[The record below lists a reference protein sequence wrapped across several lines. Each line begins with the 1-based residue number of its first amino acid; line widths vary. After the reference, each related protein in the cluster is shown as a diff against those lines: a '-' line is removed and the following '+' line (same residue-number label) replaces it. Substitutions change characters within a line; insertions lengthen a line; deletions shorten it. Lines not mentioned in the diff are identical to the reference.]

1 MPTHKVITLHEFIL
15 LAQKQY
21 ATATGELSGLL
32 TDIELAAKI
41 VNREVNK
48 AGLVDILGS
57 TGKSNIQG
65 EEVKKLD
72 VFANETFISALRNS
86 GECCG
91 VASEEDDDFIAFDVE
106 NSKNAKYVVCID
118 PLDGSSNIDVNV
130 SSGTIFSILQRV
142 SEEDVCTLSDFLQP
156 GYKQIA
162 AGYVIYGSSTM
173 LVYTTKN
180 GTVNGFTLDPSI
192 GEFCLS
198 HPNIRI
204 PENGSIYSIN
214 ESYQKQFSTGVNA
227 FIKYC
232 KEEDKSTKRPFSSRY
247 IGSMVADFHRNLIK
261 GGIFIYPATAKSP
274 QGKLRLL
281 YECNPMS
288 LIVEQAGG
296 MATNG
301 HQRILE
307 LTPDKLHQRTPIF
320 IGSRNLVQK
329 AIDIMNQYDANAL
342 SQ

>member
-1 MPTHKVITLHEFIL
+1 MGRRGLESV
-15 LAQKQY
+15 
-21 ATATGELSGLL
+21 GEGGL
-32 TDIELAAKI
+32 DP
-41 VNREVNK
+41 
-48 AGLVDILGS
+48 AGD
-57 TGKSNIQG
+57 
-65 EEVKKLD
+65 
-72 VFANETFISALRNS
+72 
-86 GECCG
+86 
-91 VASEEDDDFIAFDVE
+91 
-106 NSKNAKYVVCID
+106 
-118 PLDGSSNIDVNV
+118 
-130 SSGTIFSILQRV
+130 
-142 SEEDVCTLSDFLQP
+142 
-156 GYKQIA
+156 
-162 AGYVIYGSSTM
+162 VIYGSSTM